1 MDEDKTPNAVRNLMR
16 ELNEVVALKAIEQEL
31 IQRCAQLQYK
41 VEQKKKK
48 LEHLNDVHKRKQQP
62 KQIKTQKKQK
72 AKNDTNATTLSS
84 NITQEINIECD
95 TSISQSNINKIQSHD
110 NIDTASST
118 TNTHNF
124 WQDENIQNAETEN
137 VVLLN
142 EQQLETEA
150 LQKRTKEDKNT
161 LKEVLASTTDILI
174 QGKKTTTTDLQND
187 MVMVNNTQ

>member
-31 IQRCAQLQYK
+31 IQRCAQLQYE

-62 KQIKTQKKQK
+62 KQIKTQKKQRT
-72 AKNDTNATTLSS
+72 KNDTNATTLSS

-95 TSISQSNINKIQSHD
+95 TSIGQSNIKKIQSHD
-110 NIDTASST
+110 NIDTVSST
-118 TNTHNF
+118 TNIHNF
-124 WQDENIQNAETEN
+124 QQDENIQNADTEN
-137 VVLLN
+137 LVLLN

-150 LQKRTKEDKNT
+150 LQKRTK
-161 LKEVLASTTDILI
+161 
-174 QGKKTTTTDLQND
+174 KTRTPLRKF
-187 MVMVNNTQ
+187 

>member
-31 IQRCAQLQYK
+31 IQRCAQLQYE

-62 KQIKTQKKQK
+62 KQIKTQKKQRT
-72 AKNDTNATTLSS
+72 KNDTNDTTLSS

-95 TSISQSNINKIQSHD
+95 TSIGQLNIKKIQSYD

-118 TNTHNF
+118 TNIHNF
-124 WQDENIQNAETEN
+124 QQDENIQNAETEN
-137 VVLLN
+137 LVLLN

-150 LQKRTKEDKNT
+150 LQKRTK
-161 LKEVLASTTDILI
+161 
-174 QGKKTTTTDLQND
+174 KTRTPLRKFRQAQQTY
-187 MVMVNNTQ
+187 

>member
-1 MDEDKTPNAVRNLMR
+1 M
-16 ELNEVVALKAIEQEL
+16 
-31 IQRCAQLQYK
+31 
-41 VEQKKKK
+41 
-48 LEHLNDVHKRKQQP
+48 NDVCKRKQQP

-95 TSISQSNINKIQSHD
+95 TSIGQSNINKIQSHD
-110 NIDTASST
+110 NIDTVSST

-150 LQKRTKEDKNT
+150 LQKRTK
-161 LKEVLASTTDILI
+161 
-174 QGKKTTTTDLQND
+174 KTRTPLRKFQ
-187 MVMVNNTQ
+187 